1 MTDDTDHLVGYLHE
15 AGHLKRTK
23 RAGWW
28 IAGVRDPESVAE
40 HSFRTG
46 IIAYVLA
53 VMEGAN
59 PDRAAALALFH
70 DMVETRIGDIPS
82 TGRAH
87 LRIASPQEVTKAQV
101 ANLPPHVA
109 SPIADLV
116 AEFDG
121 KETIEAMCAK
131 DADKLE
137 CLLQAKEYKAAGY
150 ATVDPWADTMVGA
163 VRTAAGKKLAEAALK
178 SPVESWWWDIV
189 VAYGTKQAPS
199 IEPGDEAH

>member
-1 MTDDTDHLVGYLHE
+1 MTDATDHLVGYLHE
-15 AGHLKRTK
+15 AGHLKRTR

-70 DMVETRIGDIPS
+70 DMTETRIGDIAS

-87 LRIASPQEVTKAQV
+87 VRIASPQDVTKAQLADLPSQV
-101 ANLPPHVA
+101 AD
-109 SPIADLV
+109 PIADLV
-116 AEFDG
+116 AEFDA
-121 KETIEAMCAK
+121 KETVEARCAK
-131 DADKLE
+131 DADKIE
-137 CLLQAKEYKAAGY
+137 CLLQAKEYKAQGY
-150 ATVDPWADTMVGA
+150 TLVDPWADTMVGA
-163 VRTAAGKKLAEAALK
+163 VRTESGKKLAQAAIK

-189 VAYGTKQAPS
+189 VAYGTNQAPKP
-199 IEPGDEAH
+199 EPGAPA